1 MDSFKSIIQR
11 LKLNLSNE
19 LPGASAQARMAP
31 TLRSDLHLH
40 ANPDST
46 TRQSAVLIPVFA
58 YEGLASTLLIRRT
71 TYNGVHSGQISFP
84 GGKQEEHDTD
94 LIQTALREAQEEVG
108 IDPTLVK
115 VVGTLTPLYI
125 PVSNMMVLPVVGVM
139 PSIKKLH
146 LNLQEVE
153 YTITARLSLFKNPD
167 NFSVKT
173 ICINKQPISAPF
185 YTIGKEEVWGA
196 TAMIISELTELY

>member
-1 MDSFKSIIQR
+1 MGSFDSIIQR
-11 LKLNLSNE
+11 LKVNLSNN
-19 LPGASAQARMAP
+19 LPGVSAQARMAP

-46 TRQSAVLIPVFA
+46 TRQSAVLIPIFQ
-58 YEGLASTLLIRRT
+58 YEGLASTLLIKRT

-84 GGKQEEHDTD
+84 GGKQEENDTD

-108 IDPTLVK
+108 IDHTLVR
-115 VVGTLTPLYI
+115 VIGTLTPLYI

-153 YTITARLSLFKNPD
+153 YTITAELSLFKNTD
-167 NFSVKT
+167 NLSVKT
-173 ICINKQPISAPF
+173 ISINNKAISAP
-185 YTIGKEEVWGA
+185 YYAVGKEVVWGA